1 MLDEMFIFPCD
12 ECKIQQGYSI
22 LFSEENDIYYI
33 GRDPEKCGKNAII
46 FPYDSI
52 APCQISLK
60 CSSNGDI
67 TLYRESEGNI
77 ILNGIPIEKY
87 HYVAPYSHLTL
98 GNINFRLY
106 YSFSLN
112 QNNDEQNSETV
123 KQDEKNIHEHTLD
136 NNKKEKIAL
145 LEDETVYKHSNECAE
160 AFVIAEFSL
169 LNLDQPHSTP
179 QVCEIMS
186 DQHKLTIGKDASCA
200 YKIESDKAKYVADI
214 QAIIFYSSE
223 EQLFSI
229 QGVVIENPIFVNKQ
243 KVLRKQPLKSGDIIK
258 LGIAS
263 NAPRIQFSI
272 NINGEAQKYHFRLS
286 DFVDSLERGRIYTV
300 GSGNNCDISLPIP
313 EIQNV
318 CLEFSVPEQGENLY
332 VQKIENKN
340 IKIFLDNSELM
351 EHEKRI
357 WNLHQSIEIEDIG
370 FLIHDQINLVSAPI
384 PQEIIFSQVVERPK
398 RGDTYFIGKGEFC
411 TFKIDTTAS
420 CPEKIAEIFVPWEG
434 EYFLVKSTS
443 SIPVFIDDLRL
454 DHEARLEY
462 HYGVNQILR
471 IGNFLKIQNNH
482 RTLPMLSNHYPW
494 KTFLS
499 TLFWLCVI
507 IALVLLA
514 VVYGEEHW
522 KKFQNFV
529 NSFAKNEQSLEE
541 VQDIPGKPEN
551 EQEYNQEPKN
561 EIEKSENIDQQI
573 NETSETDT
581 QNKLE
586 KNSLNTAEERLQKFS
601 EILNLDKTNSSKDNL
616 FKSDKANSSKDN
628 LFKSNKTNSSKNN
641 GSKKLTEKE

>member
-22 LFSEENDIYYI
+22 LFSEENDIYYL
-33 GRDPEKCGKNAII
+33 GRDAEKCGKNAII

-77 ILNGIPIEKY
+77 ILNGIPVEKY
-87 HYVAPYSHLTL
+87 HYVSPYSHLTL

-106 YSFSLN
+106 YNFSSN
-112 QNNDEQNSETV
+112 QNSEEQNSETI
-123 KQDEKNIHEHTLD
+123 KQDSNEKNIHDAIVD

-145 LEDETVYKHSNECAE
+145 LEDETVYKHSNECDDS
-160 AFVIAEFSL
+160 FVIAEFSL

-186 DQHKLTIGKDASCA
+186 DQRKLTIGKDSSCA
-200 YKIESDKAKYVADI
+200 YKIESDKAKYVADT

-229 QGVVIENPIFVNKQ
+229 QGVVVENPVFVNKQ
-243 KVLRKQPLKSGDIIK
+243 KVIRKQPLKSGDIIK
-258 LGIAS
+258 LGIAN
-263 NAPRIQFSI
+263 NAPRVQFSI
-272 NINGEAQKYHFRLS
+272 NINGEAQKFHFRLS
-286 DFVDSLERGRIYTV
+286 DFVDSLERGRIYTI

-313 EIQNV
+313 EIQNI

-332 VQKIENKN
+332 VKKIENKH

-357 WNLHQSIEIEDIG
+357 WNLHQNIEIEDIG
-370 FLIHDQINLVSAPI
+370 FLIHDQNNLVSAPI

-398 RGDTYFIGKGEFC
+398 RGDTYFIGKGELC

-443 SIPVFIDDLRL
+443 SVPVFIDDLRL
-454 DHEARLEY
+454 DNEARLEY
-462 HYGVNQILR
+462 HYGVNQILT

-482 RTLPMLSNHYPW
+482 RTLPLISNHYPW

-499 TLFWLCVI
+499 TLFWLCII

-529 NSFAKNEQSLEE
+529 NSFATKEQSIEE
-541 VQDIPGKPEN
+541 VQDTPSKPEN
-551 EQEYNQEPKN
+551 EQEYNQEPNKN
-561 EIEKSENIDQQI
+561 IEEDENIEQSTNEKSEKN
-573 NETSETDT
+573 T
-581 QNKLE
+581 QNQSKPE
-586 KNSLNTAEERLQKFS
+586 KNELNTAEERLQKFS
-601 EILNLDKTNSSKDNL
+601 EILNLDK
-616 FKSDKANSSKDN
+616 ANNSKDN
-628 LFKSNKTNSSKNN
+628 LFKSNKANSSKNN